1 MSCESHCARQESK
14 MSETSA
20 MICQKCGKETFLPFK
35 CQYCGGY
42 FCSEHRLPENHNC
55 PQMALARMPKDDT
68 NPEIVNRTMSVNYS
82 FMKPETSMKTLH
94 FSMKELEHLA
104 VATVLVVGVGLSLEL
119 ESLTSIS
126 ALWLFVFAL
135 AFTASFLAHEI
146 AHKIVAQ
153 RHGLWAEFRLTTFGA
168 ILTALSIL
176 PIPLKFIAP
185 GAVMVAGAADQKT
198 MGETA
203 IAGPTVNILLAITL
217 ASAAVVWEGGGLG
230 VQALIAIAWFNAWI
244 ATFNLI
250 PYGIFDGL
258 KVFSWDKR
266 AWALSFVTSL
276 ALTVGLGIVYFGG
289 LL

>member
-1 MSCESHCARQESK
+1 MGCESRCAREESK

-55 PQMALARMPKDDT
+55 PQMALARLPKDDT

-82 FMKPETSMKTLH
+82 FMKPETNMKTLH
-94 FSMKELEHLA
+94 FSIKELEHLA
-104 VATVLVVGVGLSLEL
+104 VATVLVVGVGLSLDIGNVAN
-119 ESLTSIS
+119 IS
-126 ALWLFVFAL
+126 FLWLLISAL

-168 ILTALSIL
+168 ILTALSIF
-176 PIPLKFIAP
+176 IPFKFIAP
-185 GAVMVAGAADQKT
+185 GAVMVGGATDQKT
-198 MGETA
+198 MGKTA
-203 IAGPTVNILLAITL
+203 IAGPIVNILLATTL
-217 ASAAVVWEGGGLG
+217 ASAAVAWQGGGLG

-266 AWALSFVTSL
+266 AWALSFAASL
-276 ALTVGLGIVYFGG
+276 ALTVVLGIIYFGG